1 MDSYRKMLPVV
12 MTFLGLIFLVLYVI
26 NPIHKNLDNKGQI
39 VLLFALVAVVSF
51 WNKLVYYSLWVI
63 LIVGLVI
70 YYFIL

>member
-26 NPIHKNLDNKGQI
+26 NPLHKNLDNKGQI

-51 WNKLVYYSLWVI
+51 WNKLVYYSLWV
-63 LIVGLVI
+63 LMIVGLVI